1 MFDVADQMEIAERN
15 EGTLLDTLVVERI
28 HLRVK
33 DWGER
38 VLNTRCYERSVLE
51 GVCNE
56 TLQKLN
62 ESRYIENHLIGQ
74 IDRVDNLLVAKGM
87 DLETVSIHAGD
98 VILGR
103 DCGGLVLACALH
115 ERCPTLIVKKL
126 AYTQQLS
133 AHSLKMTY
141 VSGPPCRCNPQ
152 EFKLAVAW

>member
-1 MFDVADQMEIAERN
+1 MLSGFILEAATPRFLSFFVFLA
-15 EGTLLDTLVVERI
+15 
-28 HLRVK
+28 
-33 DWGER
+33 
-38 VLNTRCYERSVLE
+38 RSVVTLCE
-51 GVCNE
+51 GNE

-62 ESRYIENHLIGQ
+62 ESRYIENHLIGK
-74 IDRVDNLLVAKGM
+74 IDRVDNVLVAKGM

-126 AYTQQLS
+126 AYTQQVS